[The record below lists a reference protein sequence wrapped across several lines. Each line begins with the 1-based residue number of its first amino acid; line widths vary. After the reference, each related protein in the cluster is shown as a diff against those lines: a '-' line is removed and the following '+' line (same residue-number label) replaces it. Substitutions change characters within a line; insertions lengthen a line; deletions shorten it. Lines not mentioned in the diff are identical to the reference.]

1 MTKDKTPDH
10 APPPAEEPAIEPQVY
25 IPKPPSPEE
34 QKEISRQQ
42 ALITDEWSGEEP
54 GRP

>member
-1 MTKDKTPDH
+1 MTKDR
-10 APPPAEEPAIEPQVY
+10 APPPETEPEEPVVEQQIL
-25 IPKPPSPEE
+25 IPRPPSPEE